1 MLLFAYSD
9 GQTVAEIQADLVARR
24 RACVQTRIGTF
35 FQPLGQLRLFCF
47 FFSSVNPF
55 FQTPDYSDLSV
66 VPVESEKMVG
76 DCTPYL

>member
-1 MLLFAYSD
+1 MCTDAHRYVFPA
-9 GQTVAEIQADLVARR
+9 
-24 RACVQTRIGTF
+24 IGPTKVV
-35 FQPLGQLRLFCF
+35 LF